1 MCCEDALLDFHC
13 GFFLAALAFFLRPS
27 LTLLMVLRRSL
38 VDFLLLVSV
47 VSKSSGLMEGTGM
60 LTFSYQRH
68 SRAIKQRR
76 IKKPPWEIGSSHLL
90 SVIQLIVS

>member
-1 MCCEDALLDFHC
+1 VCCEDALLDFHC

-27 LTLLMVLRRSL
+27 LTLLVILRLSF
-38 VDFLLLVSV
+38 VDFLLLVSMPP
-47 VSKSSGLMEGTGM
+47 KSSGVMERASV

-76 IKKPPWEIGSSHLL
+76 IKELPWEIGTSLRCN
-90 SVIQLIVS
+90 I